1 VKHALELWYFTETN
15 HADDPVTVRSES
27 ELERVLDEV
36 LAYKQPHPTPVC
48 VQDRPTFGP
57 LNLPDHQLKFDVD
70 VDVDVD
76 AGVGAIHAFGS
87 PDFHGED
94 ISKSGEADFY
104 SRVSRRI
111 QADDASPATL
121 YIDFDTRTRFPPDAA
136 IPLSLLRQALREFM
150 ETGRRPT
157 CVEWQESDVLV

>member
-1 VKHALELWYFTETN
+1 MKHALDLWYFTETRQ
-15 HADDPVTVRSES
+15 ADDPVTVRSEQ
-27 ELERVLDEV
+27 ELERALEEV

-48 VQDRPTFGP
+48 AQGRPTFGP

-70 VDVDVD
+70 AE

-87 PDFHGED
+87 PDFHGD
-94 ISKSGEADFY
+94 EAAGAFY
-104 SRVSRRI
+104 SRVSRRTP
-111 QADDASPATL
+111 ADDVSPAAL

-136 IPLSLLRQALREFM
+136 IPLALLRQALLEFM
-150 ETGRRPT
+150 KTGRRPT